1 MSVTA
6 SEALAAVK
14 ARLDG
19 AGFPFPVRY
28 QGEDSGPLPDTPA
41 TFAFVVFNND
51 GSGRGPTAFGGG
63 AGRNLYRNLGVI
75 EAYVFVPNGEGLA
88 AATDAA
94 EQVAARLR
102 SYRDASISCFSADV
116 IPVGEG
122 SKIAPPGLSSEVN
135 NYQCAV
141 AECAFHFD
149 QIG

>member
-6 SEALAAVK
+6 SEAYAAVK

-19 AGFPFPVRY
+19 AGFSFPLRY

-41 TFAFVVFNND
+41 TFAFVVFSND
-51 GSGRGPTAFGGG
+51 GSGRGPVAFGGG
-63 AGRNLYRNLGVI
+63 VGRNLYRNLGVV
-75 EAYVFVPNGEGLA
+75 EAFVFVPNGEGLA
-88 AATDAA
+88 AAMNAA
-94 EQVAARLR
+94 ELVAARLR
-102 SYRDASISCFSADV
+102 SFRDASISCFSADV

-122 SKIAPPGLSSEVN
+122 SKITPPGLSSEVS

-141 AECAFHFD
+141 AEIAMHFD